1 MEEPTERRS
10 NRSRKP
16 RVPFDKLIQS
26 LKLLKPFTAPKPS
39 EKPTKSIISTAN
51 FTAKSTKSAKPS
63 TLADPIE
70 ELYNKVEALDLKA
83 QKKVKAAEIARLSKL
98 NLKSVMEEAKQ
109 PKDIHFDFFDP
120 GDIREPKLNILFNID
135 VSDPLEL
142 LNLFIPPKIYTIIAK
157 NTNLYATT
165 NNAPTIRTSTNSRY

>member
-63 TLADPIE
+63 APADPIE
-70 ELYNKVEALDLKA
+70 EDPIEELCSRVEALDLTA
-83 QKKVKAAEIARLSKL
+83 QKKAKAAEIA
-98 NLKSVMEEAKQ
+98 
-109 PKDIHFDFFDP
+109 
-120 GDIREPKLNILFNID
+120 
-135 VSDPLEL
+135 
-142 LNLFIPPKIYTIIAK
+142 
-157 NTNLYATT
+157 
-165 NNAPTIRTSTNSRY
+165 